1 MVKKKISMKLVE
13 LYIYIHIV
21 FKWAPTTPSI
31 VPNHSMGFC
40 VSFQD
45 CFMSYK
51 NATYTHISTNGA
63 PCYILPSCFKGAMC
77 LLLFPQ

>member
-1 MVKKKISMKLVE
+1 MVNKISMKLVE
-13 LYIYIHIV
+13 LYIYIYIHTV

-31 VPNHSMGFC
+31 VPNHSMVFC

-51 NATYTHISTNGA
+51 NETYTHISTNGA
-63 PCYILPSCFKGAMC
+63 P
-77 LLLFPQ
+77 